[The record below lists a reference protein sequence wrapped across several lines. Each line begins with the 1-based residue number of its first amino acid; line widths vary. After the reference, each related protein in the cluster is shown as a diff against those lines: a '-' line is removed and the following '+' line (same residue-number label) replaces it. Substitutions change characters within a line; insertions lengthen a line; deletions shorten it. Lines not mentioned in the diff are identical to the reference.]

1 MKRRRPAK
9 GAPGEASGQPALPG
23 EDAELWR
30 LTSATV
36 EPLRGAKPRVPDVA
50 APDVGT
56 VRRPDPASD
65 RPSPRETYSN
75 SRPVPFSPAKERPAA
90 STPPPLAA
98 FERRKGRRI
107 AAGKISIDARLDL
120 HGLRQSDAHNRLRRF
135 LHDCTADG
143 MSTVL
148 VITGKGAPE
157 TSDTHR
163 PFSEDA
169 ERPGRGVLRRMVP
182 LWLAEP
188 GLRAV
193 VASFRSAGVR
203 HGGEG
208 ALYIQLR
215 KRKA

>member
-1 MKRRRPAK
+1 MKRRRPSK
-9 GAPGEASGQPALPG
+9 GAPGEASGKPTLPG

-50 APDVGT
+50 APDVT
-56 VRRPDPASD
+56 VRPPGTASD
-65 RPSPRETYSN
+65 TTKRHDPPDRLPSAPPAPAPPRPGRSL
-75 SRPVPFSPAKERPAA
+75 
-90 STPPPLAA
+90 PPPLAT

-107 AAGKISIDARLDL
+107 AAGKISIEARLDL
-120 HGLRQSDAHNRLRRF
+120 HGLRQSDAHSRLRRF
-135 LHDCTADG
+135 LHQCVADG
-143 MSTVL
+143 CSTVL
-148 VITGKGAPE
+148 VITGKGGPE
-157 TSDTHR
+157 AANTHR

-182 LWLAEP
+182 LWLAEAD
-188 GLRAV
+188 LRSL

-208 ALYIQLR
+208 ALYVQLR
-215 KRKA
+215 KRKP

>member
-9 GAPGEASGQPALPG
+9 GAPVEASGTPHLPG

-36 EPLRGAKPRVPDVA
+36 EPLRGAKPRVPDVTSPEITGRQPGTSGNASRRATPDLAHA
-50 APDVGT
+50 AP
-56 VRRPDPASD
+56 PPALA
-65 RPSPRETYSN
+65 PRTEQS
-75 SRPVPFSPAKERPAA
+75 A
-90 STPPPLAA
+90 PPLAM

-120 HGLRQSDAHNRLRRF
+120 HGLRQGEAHSRLRRF
-135 LHDCTADG
+135 LHRCVAEG
-143 MSTVL
+143 LSTVL
-148 VITGKGAPE
+148 VITGKGGADP
-157 TSDTHR
+157 SDAHR

-182 LWLAEP
+182 LWLAEAD
-188 GLRAV
+188 LRSL
-193 VASFRSAGVR
+193 VASFRSAGIR

-208 ALYIQLR
+208 ALYVQLR
-215 KRKA
+215 KRKP